1 MSKELLR
8 LEPVFQ
14 EKIWGG
20 DRLRTVFH
28 YDIPSDHTGEC
39 WAISGHPSGDCHV
52 KNPEF
57 AGETLGS
64 LWKKRPDL
72 FGNLPGDSFPL
83 LVKIIDAKDD
93 LSIQV
98 HPDDSYAA
106 VHEHGARGKT
116 ECWYVL
122 DCDPGT
128 TIVIGH
134 NAKTR
139 EEMGRMVEERRWK
152 ELIREVPIQKGDFFQ
167 INPGCL
173 HAIKGGTLILETQQ
187 SSDVTYR
194 FYDYDRLSDGKPR
207 PLHIAQSLAV
217 TQVPHSLEA
226 PKQETCRQGGAEITH
241 LVTCPY
247 YAVYRVRLD
256 GRWETNWEQPFVN
269 VSITGRLRH
278 PGRPAGEQG
287 GPSPDSRRLRT
298 DGSGGEPGAY
308 LLSFVIGTKINT
320 GKPQKLQVSAVFL
333 HLGVHKMTTNILK
346 VYAKRRRVQNT
357 GIFSQTPVE
366 REAFGIYAQGRS
378 DRDFRFCRKE
388 SPAFHPNLTILYRF

>member
-173 HAIKGGTLILETQQ
+173 HAIKGGTLI
-187 SSDVTYR
+187 R
-194 FYDYDRLSDGKPR
+194 
-207 PLHIAQSLAV
+207 
-217 TQVPHSLEA
+217 
-226 PKQETCRQGGAEITH
+226 
-241 LVTCPY
+241 
-247 YAVYRVRLD
+247 
-256 GRWETNWEQPFVN
+256 
-269 VSITGRLRH
+269 
-278 PGRPAGEQG
+278 
-287 GPSPDSRRLRT
+287 
-298 DGSGGEPGAY
+298 
-308 LLSFVIGTKINT
+308 
-320 GKPQKLQVSAVFL
+320 
-333 HLGVHKMTTNILK
+333 
-346 VYAKRRRVQNT
+346 
-357 GIFSQTPVE
+357 
-366 REAFGIYAQGRS
+366 
-378 DRDFRFCRKE
+378 
-388 SPAFHPNLTILYRF
+388 

>member
-269 VSITGRLRH
+269 VSITG
-278 PGRPAGEQG
+278 
-287 GPSPDSRRLRT
+287 
-298 DGSGGEPGAY
+298 GSGTLDGQPVSKGDHLLIPVGYGQMALEGN
-308 LLSFVIGTKINT
+308 LELSFVIGTKINT

>member
-1 MSKELLR
+1 MKQELLR
-8 LEPVFQ
+8 LKPVFQ

-20 DRLRTVFH
+20 ERLRTVFH
-28 YDIPSDHTGEC
+28 YDIPSDQTGEC
-39 WAISGHPSGDCHV
+39 WAISGHPSGDCQLE
-52 KNPEF
+52 NPEF

-72 FGNLPGDSFPL
+72 FGNLPGDTFPL
-83 LVKIIDAKDD
+83 LIKIIDAKDD

-98 HPDDSYAA
+98 HPNDAYAG
-106 VHEHGARGKT
+106 VHENGALGKT

-128 TIVIGH
+128 KIVIGH

-139 EEMGRMVEERRWK
+139 EEMRQMVEEKRWM

-207 PLHIAQSLAV
+207 PLHIEQSLAV

-226 PKQETCRQGGAEITH
+226 PEQKTCRQGDANITH

-247 YAVYRVRLD
+247 YTVCRVELD
-256 GRWETNWEQPFVN
+256 GRWETNWDQPFVN
-269 VSITGRLRH
+269 VSILGGAGTLDGQPVKMGDHLLI
-278 PGRPAGEQG
+278 PAEYGQMVLE
-287 GPSPDSRRLRT
+287 
-298 DGSGGEPGAY
+298 GSLE
-308 LLSFVIGTKINT
+308 L
-320 GKPQKLQVSAVFL
+320 
-333 HLGVHKMTTNILK
+333 
-346 VYAKRRRVQNT
+346 
-357 GIFSQTPVE
+357 
-366 REAFGIYAQGRS
+366 IYS
-378 DRDFRFCRKE
+378 
-388 SPAFHPNLTILYRF
+388 HV